1 MTTKPKTATT
11 KSTITSKKTL
21 TDRISDK
28 ISKKEK
34 LTKSQID
41 TVLTEYLEQTKQAL
55 INGEEIRLPSYFSFK
70 TTIQKARVAMN
81 LQTKKKM
88 TIPAKRVP
96 KAKFSEDLK
105 KEISKAKTID
115 KKFFKREE

>member
-1 MTTKPKTATT
+1 MAKTAPKTSSA
-11 KSTITSKKTL
+11 KTILVSKKLL

-28 ISKKEK
+28 ISKKNN

-41 TVLTEYLEQTKQAL
+41 SVLSEYLEQTKQAL

-70 TTIQKARVAMN
+70 TTIQAARVAMN

-88 TIPAKRVP
+88 SIPTKRVP
-96 KAKFSEDLK
+96 KVKFSNELKED
-105 KEISKAKTID
+105 IAKR
-115 KKFFKREE
+115 K

>member
-1 MTTKPKTATT
+1 MTIKTKVIITVPKNNKQALV
-11 KSTITSKKTL
+11 SKKSL

-28 ISKKEK
+28 IGKKNN
-34 LTKSQID
+34 LTKQQIE

-70 TTIQKARVAMN
+70 TTVSKPRIAMN
-81 LQTKKKM
+81 LQTKQKM

-96 KAKFSEDLK
+96 KIKFSNELK
-105 KEISKAKTID
+105 EQIAK
-115 KKFFKREE
+115 KK